1 MTAAAPSP
9 ILAAMTVPSTFV
21 HASRDFE
28 RFLLDARDE
37 LSHATTHQTWQSV
50 LAVLVTFRGR
60 LTAEQG
66 LDFADALPPLLAAM
80 VLQDWDR
87 SQPPKPFADRAALTR
102 EAMAFRGDHNIIP
115 ESGIADVARALRRH
129 VEPAAFERA
138 LERLPPGAREFW
150 AV

>member
-1 MTAAAPSP
+1 
-9 ILAAMTVPSTFV
+9 MTVPSTFV
-21 HASRDFE
+21 HASRDLE

-50 LAVLVTFRGR
+50 LAVLVTFPAR

-66 LDFADALPPLLAAM
+66 LVFADALPPLLAAM
-80 VLQDWDR
+80 FLQDWDR
-87 SQPPKPFADRAALTR
+87 SQPPKPFAGRAELAR

-129 VEPAAFERA
+129 VEPQAFERA
-138 LERLPPGAREFW
+138 LAELPPGARAFW
-150 AV
+150 AVE